1 MVWPTLS
8 NFASPLDNHIVNWD
22 NARAAVDWTMTSDD
36 VDTESGVVAAA
47 AVVVERPW
55 R

>member
-22 NARAAVDWTMTSDD
+22 NARAAVDWMTSDD